1 LALLI
6 IGLSMLLT
14 PALFIGYEALARR
27 MKSRE
32 AEDPADVIDE
42 RGRVIIAGIGR
53 FGQTVNRLV
62 RMSGH
67 TTVVL
72 DSDMGAIEQMRRFGA
87 KGFFGDPTRPEL
99 LEAAG
104 LADASVLVVAVD
116 NPENALKVVA
126 HARKQRP
133 DLHIISRAYD
143 RPHVFALY
151 QAGAN
156 DIVRETYDSS
166 IRAGRYV
173 LENIGFTDYEA
184 SKLAKTY
191 YKVERAALR
200 DLAELW
206 VPGQPVHLNDAYV
219 ARAQQLE
226 RDLAAAMSED
236 LDETRAK
243 LEAAQ

>member
-1 LALLI
+1 
-6 IGLSMLLT
+6 
-14 PALFIGYEALARR
+14 
-27 MKSRE
+27 
-32 AEDPADVIDE
+32 
-42 RGRVIIAGIGR
+42 
-53 FGQTVNRLV
+53 
-62 RMSGH
+62 
-67 TTVVL
+67 
-72 DSDMGAIEQMRRFGA
+72 
-87 KGFFGDPTRPEL
+87 
-99 LEAAG
+99 
-104 LADASVLVVAVD
+104 VVAVD
-116 NPENALKVVA
+116 SPDNALKIVT

-133 DLHIISRAYD
+133 DLHIVARAYD

-151 QAGAN
+151 RAGAN

-184 SKLAKTY
+184 AKLAKTY

-219 ARAQQLE
+219 ARARQLE
-226 RDLAAAMSED
+226 RDLAVAMSED
-236 LDETRAK
+236 LAETRTD